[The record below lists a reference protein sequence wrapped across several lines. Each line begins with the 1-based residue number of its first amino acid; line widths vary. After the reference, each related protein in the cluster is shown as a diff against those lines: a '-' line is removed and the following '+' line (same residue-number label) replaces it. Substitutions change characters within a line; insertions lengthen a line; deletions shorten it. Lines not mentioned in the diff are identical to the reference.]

1 MRTWANQISQPGV
14 STFDVAVVNGELT
27 LVITSQTDDQ
37 FESAEYLTKGV
48 YRITL
53 RSDRN
58 VQGADD
64 VFYTGTSLG
73 LHVGP
78 TQGLGDTVECA
89 GGFENGR
96 AQGVVKIYG
105 SAGDPVDSAFYLFA
119 ALKD

>member
-1 MRTWANQISQPGV
+1 MGKPNLAAGR
-14 STFDVAVVNGELT
+14 FDVAVVNGKLT

-37 FESAEYLTKGV
+37 FEFAEYLAKGV
-48 YRITL
+48 YRVTL
-53 RSDRN
+53 RSDRH
-58 VQGADD
+58 VRGAND

-73 LHVGP
+73 LHVGA

-89 GGFENGR
+89 GGFEDGC
-96 AQGVVKIYG
+96 AEAIVKIYS

>member
-1 MRTWANQISQPGV
+1 MGKPNLAAGR
-14 STFDVAVVNGELT
+14 FDVAVVNGKLT

-53 RSDRN
+53 RSERDVR
-58 VQGADD
+58 GADD

-73 LHVGP
+73 LHVGS
-78 TQGLGDTVECA
+78 TQGPGDIVECA

-96 AQGVVKIYG
+96 AQVVVKIFG
-105 SAGDPVDSAFYLFA
+105 SAGDAIDSAFYLFA
-119 ALKD
+119 ALKN

>member
-1 MRTWANQISQPGV
+1 MGKPNLAAGR
-14 STFDVAVVNGELT
+14 FDVAVVNGKLT

-53 RSDRN
+53 RSGRH
-58 VQGADD
+58 VRGADD

-96 AQGVVKIYG
+96 AQVVVKIYG
-105 SAGDPVDSAFYLFA
+105 AAGDPVDSAFYLFA

>member
-1 MRTWANQISQPGV
+1 MGKPNLAAGR
-14 STFDVAVVNGELT
+14 FDIAVVNGNLT
-27 LVITSQTDDQ
+27 LVITSQTDDE
-37 FESAEYLTKGV
+37 FAFAEYLSRGV

-53 RSDRN
+53 RSDRD
-58 VQGADD
+58 VRGADD
-64 VFYTGTSLG
+64 VFYTATSLG

-78 TQGLGDTVECA
+78 TQGFGDIVECM

-96 AQGVVKIYG
+96 AQVVVKIYD

>member
-1 MRTWANQISQPGV
+1 MGKPSLAAGR
-14 STFDVAVVNGELT
+14 FDVAVVNGELT

-53 RSDRN
+53 RSDRGA
-58 VQGADD
+58 QGADD

-73 LHVGP
+73 LHDGP

-89 GGFENGR
+89 GGFDNGR
-96 AQGVVKIYG
+96 AQAVVKIYG